1 MRLGRCDSVVAGDG
15 TSSSVAV
22 AGCKKKGEA
31 VTKGDTS
38 WFGLGLGSGLGSG
51 LGLGLGLGS
60 GLGFGLGFGLRLRL
74 TAIDCDRLL
83 VEPLVGVKRNACS
96 SVRSEGWA

>member
-15 TSSSVAV
+15 ASSSAAV

-38 WFGLGLGSGLGSG
+38 WLGVG

>member
-1 MRLGRCDSVVAGDG
+1 
-15 TSSSVAV
+15 
-22 AGCKKKGEA
+22 
-31 VTKGDTS
+31 
-38 WFGLGLGSGLGSG
+38 G